1 MKVSLKGY
9 SDLGK
14 CAYATLMD
22 EFDSEKDEI
31 RLDGKKVEINTI
43 EDLFPFLWNI
53 PGIASHDNVKHTSVS
68 DFYSTGTW
76 WEHRYGESIEL
87 HEEEIHKLEKRLAK
101 AADSRKPKLQQQLE
115 SEKESIKSLKRI
127 IKRLNEEMEE
137 CKKSIKRLN
146 EEMEERKEINYPRAK
161 DP

>member
-31 RLDGKKVEINTI
+31 RLDGQKVEINTI
-43 EDLFPFLWNI
+43 DDLFQFLWNI
-53 PGIASHDNVKHTSVS
+53 PSIASHDNVKHTSVS

-76 WEHRYGESIEL
+76 WEHRYGKGIENGKR
-87 HEEEIHKLEKRLAK
+87 EISKLEARLKR
-101 AADSRKPKLQQQLE
+101 AADSRKPKILQQIE
-115 SEKESIKSLKRI
+115 SEREHIESLERI
-127 IKRLNEEMEE
+127 IK
-137 CKKSIKRLN
+137 CLN
-146 EEMEERKEINYPRAK
+146 EEMEERKEKIRHENGL
-161 DP
+161 

>member
-31 RLDGKKVEINTI
+31 RLNGKKVEIKTI
-43 EDLFPFLWNI
+43 DDLFPFLWNI

-76 WEHRYGESIEL
+76 WEHRYGESIENGKQ
-87 HEEEIHKLEKRLAK
+87 EISKLEKRLK
-101 AADSRKPKLQQQLE
+101 RAADSRKPKILQRIE
-115 SEKESIKSLKRI
+115 SEREHIESLERI
-127 IKRLNEEMEE
+127 IKRLD
-137 CKKSIKRLN
+137 
-146 EEMEERKEINYPRAK
+146 EEMEERKEMIRHQLPTG
-161 DP
+161 

>member
-43 EDLFPFLWNI
+43 DDLFQFLWNI
-53 PGIASHDNVKHTSVS
+53 PGIVSHDNVKHTLVS
-68 DFYSTGTW
+68 DFSSTGTW
-76 WEHRYGESIEL
+76 WEHRYGESIENGKN
-87 HEEEIHKLEKRLAK
+87 EISKLEMRLKK
-101 AADSRKPKLQQQLE
+101 ATDSRKPKIQHQIE
-115 SEKESIKSLKRI
+115 SEREHIESLERI
-127 IKRLNEEMEE
+127 
-137 CKKSIKRLN
+137 IKRLN
-146 EEMEERKEINYPRAK
+146 EEMEERKEAIRHDNGL
-161 DP
+161 

>member
-43 EDLFPFLWNI
+43 DDLFPFLWNI
-53 PGIASHDNVKHTSVS
+53 PGITSHDNVKHTLVS

-76 WEHRYGESIEL
+76 WEHRYGKGIENGKQ
-87 HEEEIHKLEKRLAK
+87 EISKLEKRLK
-101 AADSRKPKLQQQLE
+101 RAADSRKPKILQQIE
-115 SEKESIKSLKRI
+115 SEREHIESLERI
-127 IKRLNEEMEE
+127 
-137 CKKSIKRLN
+137 IKRLN
-146 EEMEERKEINYPRAK
+146 EEMEERKEKIRHDNGL
-161 DP
+161 

>member
-31 RLDGKKVEINTI
+31 RLDGKKVEIETI
-43 EDLFPFLWNI
+43 DDLFPFLWNI

-76 WEHRYGESIEL
+76 WEHRYGKGIENGKQ
-87 HEEEIHKLEKRLAK
+87 EISKLEKRLK
-101 AADSRKPKLQQQLE
+101 RAADSRKSKILQRIE
-115 SEKESIKSLKRI
+115 SEREHIESLERI
-127 IKRLNEEMEE
+127 
-137 CKKSIKRLN
+137 IKRLN
-146 EEMEERKEINYPRAK
+146 EEMEERKELIRHENGL
-161 DP
+161 

>member
-31 RLDGKKVEINTI
+31 RLDDQKVEINTI
-43 EDLFPFLWNI
+43 DDLFQFLWNI

-68 DFYSTGTW
+68 DFHSTGTW
-76 WEHRYGESIEL
+76 WGHRYGESIENGKR
-87 HEEEIHKLEKRLAK
+87 EISKLEARLKR
-101 AADSRKPKLQQQLE
+101 AADSRKPKILQQIE
-115 SEKESIKSLKRI
+115 SEREHIESLERI
-127 IKRLNEEMEE
+127 IKRLD
-137 CKKSIKRLN
+137 
-146 EEMEERKEINYPRAK
+146 EEMEERKEAIRHENGL
-161 DP
+161 

>member
-1 MKVSLKGY
+1 MKVSLKSF

-43 EDLFPFLWNI
+43 DDLFQFLWNI
-53 PGIASHDNVKHTSVS
+53 PGIASRDNVKHTSVS

-76 WEHRYGESIEL
+76 WEHRYGESIENGKK
-87 HEEEIHKLEKRLAK
+87 EISKLEKRLK
-101 AADSRKPKLQQQLE
+101 RAADSRKPKMQHQIE
-115 SEKESIKSLKRI
+115 SEQEHIESLERI
-127 IKRLNEEMEE
+127 IKCLNV
-137 CKKSIKRLN
+137 
-146 EEMEERKEINYPRAK
+146 EMEERKENIRHDNGL
-161 DP
+161 

>member
-31 RLDGKKVEINTI
+31 RLNGKKVEIKTI
-43 EDLFPFLWNI
+43 GDLFPFLWNI

-76 WEHRYGESIEL
+76 WEHRYGKGIENGKQ
-87 HEEEIHKLEKRLAK
+87 EISKLEKRLK
-101 AADSRKPKLQQQLE
+101 RAADSRKPKILQQIE
-115 SEKESIKSLKRI
+115 SEREHIESLERI
-127 IKRLNEEMEE
+127 IKRLND
-137 CKKSIKRLN
+137 
-146 EEMEERKEINYPRAK
+146 EMEERKEKIRHDNGS
-161 DP
+161 

>member
-31 RLDGKKVEINTI
+31 RLDGKKVEIKTI
-43 EDLFPFLWNI
+43 DDLFQFLWNI

-76 WEHRYGESIEL
+76 WEHLYGEYIENGKQD
-87 HEEEIHKLEKRLAK
+87 ISNLEMRLKR
-101 AADSRKPKLQQQLE
+101 AADSRKPKILYQIE
-115 SEKESIKSLKRI
+115 SEREHIESLERI
-127 IKRLNEEMEE
+127 IK
-137 CKKSIKRLN
+137 CLN
-146 EEMEERKEINYPRAK
+146 EEMEERKEMIRHDNGL
-161 DP
+161 

>member
-1 MKVSLKGY
+1 MKVSLKSY
-9 SDLGK
+9 NDLGK

-43 EDLFPFLWNI
+43 DDLFQFLWNI

-76 WEHRYGESIEL
+76 WEHRYGESIENGKR
-87 HEEEIHKLEKRLAK
+87 EISKLEMRLK
-101 AADSRKPKLQQQLE
+101 KLPTRESRR
-115 SEKESIKSLKRI
+115 SSTRLKVNGNISNRW
-127 IKRLNEEMEE
+127 NA
-137 CKKSIKRLN
+137 SSSVST
-146 EEMEERKEINYPRAK
+146 RKWKNVRR
-161 DP
+161 

>member
-31 RLDGKKVEINTI
+31 RLGGKKVEINTI
-43 EDLFPFLWNI
+43 DDLFQFLWNI
-53 PGIASHDNVKHTSVS
+53 PGIASRDNVKHTSVS

-76 WEHRYGESIEL
+76 WEHRYGESIETGKRA
-87 HEEEIHKLEKRLAK
+87 ISKLEARLKK
-101 AADSRKPKLQQQLE
+101 ASESRKPKILQQIEREREHIE
-115 SEKESIKSLKRI
+115 SLDRI
-127 IKRLNEEMEE
+127 IKRLNH
-137 CKKSIKRLN
+137 
-146 EEMEERKEINYPRAK
+146 EMEERKENIRHDNGM
-161 DP
+161 

>member
-31 RLDGKKVEINTI
+31 RLDGQKVEINTI
-43 EDLFPFLWNI
+43 DDLFQFLWNI

-68 DFYSTGTW
+68 DFHSTGTW
-76 WEHRYGESIEL
+76 WGHRYGESIENGKR
-87 HEEEIHKLEKRLAK
+87 EISKLEARLKR
-101 AADSRKPKLQQQLE
+101 AADSRKPKILQQIE
-115 SEKESIKSLKRI
+115 SEREHIESLERI
-127 IKRLNEEMEE
+127 IKRLD
-137 CKKSIKRLN
+137 
-146 EEMEERKEINYPRAK
+146 EEMEERKEAIRHENGL
-161 DP
+161 

>member
-14 CAYATLMD
+14 CAYATPMD

-43 EDLFPFLWNI
+43 DDLFQFLWNI

-76 WEHRYGESIEL
+76 WEHRYGKGIENGKQ
-87 HEEEIHKLEKRLAK
+87 EISKLEKRLK
-101 AADSRKPKLQQQLE
+101 RAADSRKPKILQQIE
-115 SEKESIKSLKRI
+115 SEREHIESLERI
-127 IKRLNEEMEE
+127 IKRLD
-137 CKKSIKRLN
+137 
-146 EEMEERKEINYPRAK
+146 EEMEERKEAIRHDNGL
-161 DP
+161 

>member
-22 EFDSEKDEI
+22 EFDSEKGEI

-43 EDLFPFLWNI
+43 DDLFPFLWNI
-53 PGIASHDNVKHTSVS
+53 PGIASHDNVKRTSVS

-76 WEHRYGESIEL
+76 WEHRYCESIENGKQ
-87 HEEEIHKLEKRLAK
+87 EISKLEKHLKR
-101 AADSRKPKLQQQLE
+101 AADSRKPKILQRIE
-115 SEKESIKSLKRI
+115 SEREHIESLERI
-127 IKRLNEEMEE
+127 IKRLD
-137 CKKSIKRLN
+137 
-146 EEMEERKEINYPRAK
+146 EEMEERKEAIRHENGL
-161 DP
+161 

>member
-43 EDLFPFLWNI
+43 DDLFQFLWNI
-53 PGIASHDNVKHTSVS
+53 PGIASHDNVKHTSTLPAPGGN
-68 DFYSTGTW
+68 TGT
-76 WEHRYGESIEL
+76 
-87 HEEEIHKLEKRLAK
+87 AK
-101 AADSRKPKLQQQLE
+101 VSRMESRKSASWK
-115 SEKESIKSLKRI
+115 
-127 IKRLNEEMEE
+127 
-137 CKKSIKRLN
+137 C
-146 EEMEERKEINYPRAK
+146 A
-161 DP
+161 

>member
-31 RLDGKKVEINTI
+31 RLNGKTVEIKTI
-43 EDLFPFLWNI
+43 DDLFPFLWNI

-76 WEHRYGESIEL
+76 WEHRYGESIENGKQ
-87 HEEEIHKLEKRLAK
+87 EISKLEKRLK
-101 AADSRKPKLQQQLE
+101 RAADSRKPKILQQIEREREHIESLE
-115 SEKESIKSLKRI
+115 RI
-127 IKRLNEEMEE
+127 IKRLND
-137 CKKSIKRLN
+137 
-146 EEMEERKEINYPRAK
+146 EMEERKEKILHDNGL
-161 DP
+161 

>member
-31 RLDGKKVEINTI
+31 RLDDQKVEINTI
-43 EDLFPFLWNI
+43 DDLFQFLWNI

-68 DFYSTGTW
+68 DFYSTGAW
-76 WEHRYGESIEL
+76 WEHRYGESIENGKQ
-87 HEEEIHKLEKRLAK
+87 EISKLEKRLK
-101 AADSRKPKLQQQLE
+101 RAADSRKPKILQRIE
-115 SEKESIKSLKRI
+115 SEREHIESLERI
-127 IKRLNEEMEE
+127 IKCLND
-137 CKKSIKRLN
+137 
-146 EEMEERKEINYPRAK
+146 EMEERKEKIRHENGL
-161 DP
+161 

>member
-14 CAYATLMD
+14 CAYATPMD
-22 EFDSEKDEI
+22 EFDSEKYEI

-43 EDLFPFLWNI
+43 DDLFQFLWNI

-76 WEHRYGESIEL
+76 WEHLYGESIENGKQ
-87 HEEEIHKLEKRLAK
+87 EISELEKRLK
-101 AADSRKPKLQQQLE
+101 RAADSRKPKILQQIE
-115 SEKESIKSLKRI
+115 SEREHIESLERI
-127 IKRLNEEMEE
+127 IKRLD
-137 CKKSIKRLN
+137 
-146 EEMEERKEINYPRAK
+146 EEMEERKEAIRHDNGL
-161 DP
+161 

>member
-14 CAYATLMD
+14 CAYATLMG

-31 RLDGKKVEINTI
+31 RLYGNKVEINTI
-43 EDLFPFLWNI
+43 DDLFQFLWNI

-76 WEHRYGESIEL
+76 WEHRYGKGIENGKQ
-87 HEEEIHKLEKRLAK
+87 EISKLEKRLK
-101 AADSRKPKLQQQLE
+101 RAADSRKPKILQQIE
-115 SEKESIKSLKRI
+115 SEREHIESLERI
-127 IKRLNEEMEE
+127 IKRLD
-137 CKKSIKRLN
+137 
-146 EEMEERKEINYPRAK
+146 EEMEERKEKIRHDNGS
-161 DP
+161 

>member
-1 MKVSLKGY
+1 MKVSLKSY
-9 SDLGK
+9 NDLGK

-43 EDLFPFLWNI
+43 DDLFQFLWNI

-76 WEHRYGESIEL
+76 WEHRYGESIENGKRD
-87 HEEEIHKLEKRLAK
+87 ISKLEARLKR
-101 AADSRKPKLQQQLE
+101 AADSRKPKIQHQIE
-115 SEKESIKSLKRI
+115 SEREHIESLERIIGHLKRI
-127 IKRLNEEMEE
+127 L
-137 CKKSIKRLN
+137 
-146 EEMEERKEINYPRAK
+146 PRASEREIMK
-161 DP
+161 LIK

>member
-31 RLDGKKVEINTI
+31 RLDGQKVEINTI
-43 EDLFPFLWNI
+43 DDLFQFLWNI

-68 DFYSTGTW
+68 DFHSTGTW
-76 WEHRYGESIEL
+76 WEHRYGESIENGKR
-87 HEEEIHKLEKRLAK
+87 EISKLEARLKK
-101 AADSRKPKLQQQLE
+101 AAESRKPKILQQIE
-115 SEKESIKSLKRI
+115 SEREHIESLERI
-127 IKRLNEEMEE
+127 IKRLDEEM
-137 CKKSIKRLN
+137 K
-146 EEMEERKEINYPRAK
+146 ERKEAIRHDNGL
-161 DP
+161 